1 MEGEPVKV
9 TRTYLEITCREDFK
23 PCSAVAGVRLERA
36 ANCPASFFRYLYK
49 EVGRRYHWVDR
60 LGWSDEQIRARLAQI
75 GVSLWVMY
83 CEGAPAGYFELERR
97 DDGSVE
103 IAYLGL
109 LPEFIGR
116 GLGKYLLSCAVER
129 AWQMGA
135 NRVWL
140 HTCTLDDPAAL
151 PNYLKRG
158 FKVFKQETY
167 FTTIM
172 PDEERGWLR

>member
-1 MEGEPVKV
+1 MDGELVEV
-9 TRTYLEITCREDFK
+9 TRTYLELTCPEDFK
-23 PCSAVAGVRLERA
+23 PCRAIDGVRIERA
-36 ANCPASFFRYLYK
+36 ADCPPSFFRYLYK
-49 EVGRRYHWVDR
+49 EVGRRYHWIDR
-60 LGWSDEQIRARLAQI
+60 LSWSDEQIRTRLAQA
-75 GVSLWVMY
+75 GVSLWVIY
-83 CEGAPAGYFELERR
+83 CGGVPAGYFELEQH

-103 IAYLGL
+103 IVYLGL

-116 GLGKYLLSCAVER
+116 GLGKYLLSYAVDQ
-129 AWQMGA
+129 AWHMGA

-158 FKVFKQETY
+158 FRPFKRETY
-167 FTTIM
+167 FTTVM